1 MTFLNKYQVAERLQ
15 VTTRTIDKWIK
26 EGYGSVSNFVSALNS

>member
-15 VTTRTIDKWIK
+15 VTT
-26 EGYGSVSNFVSALNS
+26 GSVSNFVSALNS